1 MAYRCGQ
8 VYLSGRN
15 DTTMDLTILAPIGAV
30 AALVYALYLA
40 KKVTSE
46 DEGTDAMKKISK
58 SIREGANAYLKR
70 QYKTV
75 AVVFVVLIIVF
86 AVIAVD
92 LLLIPVRKVYEDG
105 GTQTYTSLTY
115 KVIVW
120 KQIDGKSGTELYI
133 FPNNFHQLDYY
144 GKQGIGIA

>member
-1 MAYRCGQ
+1 MALTR
-8 VYLSGRN
+8 GREEAN
-15 DTTMDLTILAPIGAV
+15 V
-30 AALVYALYLA
+30 
-40 KKVTSE
+40 KK
-46 DEGTDAMKKISK
+46 K
-58 SIREGANAYLKR
+58 
-70 QYKTV
+70 
-75 AVVFVVLIIVF
+75 LIIVF
-86 AVIAVD
+86 AVIAAV

-120 KQIDGKSGTELYI
+120 KQIDGKSGTEFYI